1 MSFPSDPYAEAKLSR
16 TEAGSYLDRI
26 KLSAELLDSPP
37 SLSLLSTLFLSHLE
51 QIPKDTSLLHVPE
64 EQWNGPSTRIKLGS
78 AFTNMPLG
86 TSSFDRIVHENK
98 GAFCFSINATFASF
112 LRYFAFTVSELVARA
127 FKSLGND
134 PLKHP
139 DGWKWG
145 TLTHQLLVAGWPESP
160 DRYLIDS
167 GWGPWNLAK
176 PIKLTTDPAGEIIM
190 GLNEFEAYRLVHEE
204 LPISPHREHPID
216 NIPGYTLSRR
226 IAPVGTPHA
235 LPITA
240 ESPGYWSPLFH
251 FHLVSVGVS
260 DFMLYHHFSASHG
273 HSLFTAFW
281 LVTRIIPGSRGARRS
296 MMYAEK
302 EGEGTRA
309 KVYTTGGPDAQGSD
323 VGRDEYLIKEFGFK
337 F

>member
-1 MSFPSDPYAEAKLSR
+1 MLPLQYKTFWAGRFIEVGKKISCPYAEAKLSR
-16 TEAGSYLDRI
+16 TEAGAYLDRI

-51 QIPKDTSLLHVPE
+51 QIPKDTSPLHVPE
-64 EQWNGPSTRIKLGS
+64 EQWNGPSMRIKLGS

-112 LRYFAFTVSELVARA
+112 LRYFGFTVSELVARA
-127 FKSLGND
+127 FKSLEND
-134 PLKHP
+134 PLTHP

-176 PIKLTTDPAGEIIM
+176 PL
-190 GLNEFEAYRLVHEE
+190 E
-204 LPISPHREHPID
+204 LPISPHRARPI
-216 NIPGYTLSRR
+216 NIPGYTLYRR

-235 LPITA
+235 LPITS
-240 ESPGYWSPLFH
+240 ESPGYWSPLVH

-273 HSLFTAFW
+273 HSLT
-281 LVTRIIPGSRGARRS
+281 
-296 MMYAEK
+296 K

-309 KVYTTGGPDAQGSD
+309 KVYTIGGPDAQGSD
-323 VGRDEYLIKEFGFK
+323 VGHDVEWVEMETGPMKEYLTREFGFK